1 MKKVL
6 LVMGLVLMMSVVMFA
21 GSVAAASEEA
31 EEITVWIPG
40 DEVEYSFFYNMFEEY
55 EKMNEN
61 VKFKIEQQPWGDY
74 WTKLPLELQSGRG
87 PELFMTH
94 TAYSDVLLPNSKE
107 LPFEV
112 SELEEDFNNPG
123 IFLGEN
129 GRPVFIPLVYYG
141 AVMYYN
147 VDHWEEAG
155 LTEEDIPATW
165 DELEEVA
172 QKLTVYDGDKVVR
185 AGFDYSTWYTMA
197 DLIYQQG
204 QGLVDENGETTINS
218 EAGVNVLERIKKWED
233 DLRISDFT
241 LGNGSPEDS
250 FLRYQSSIIYGHA
263 WMANWFASTDEEL
276 NFKAFPIP
284 VWSEDAPVI
293 TRADMEL
300 TFGISKNV
308 SDKQYEVLV
317 DFTEFVLNNDQIM
330 LDIANGFSG
339 VSSRKDLAGQGK
351 DSSTVNAINAQM
363 DKMIPMVLPREYETV
378 IRQTMEEVAVM
389 DLPIEDA
396 LSNAVQQL
404 SLSDLT
410 SVNYYEE
417 KYEHA
422 DELK

>member
-6 LVMGLVLMMSVVMFA
+6 LLMGLVLMMTVVMFA
-21 GSVAAASEEA
+21 GSVAAAEEA

-40 DEVEYSFFYNMFEEY
+40 DEVEYSFFYKMFEEY
-55 EKMNEN
+55 EKVNEN
-61 VKFKIEQQPWGDY
+61 VDFKIEQQPWGDY

-112 SELEEDFNNPG
+112 SELEENFNNPG

-147 VDHWEEAG
+147 VDHWQEAG
-155 LTEEDIPATW
+155 LTEADIPATW

-185 AGFDYSTWYTMA
+185 SGFDYSTWYTLA

-204 QGLVDENGETTINS
+204 QGLVDENGETTIDS
-218 EAGVNVLERIKKWED
+218 EAGINVLERIKKWED

-308 SDKQYEVLV
+308 NDKQYEVLV

-339 VSSRKDLAGQGK
+339 VSSRKDLVGK
-351 DSSTVNAINAQM
+351 GDDTSTINAINAQM
-363 DKMIPMVLPREYETV
+363 DKMIPMVFPREYETV

-410 SVNYYEE
+410 SVNYYENN
-417 KYEHA
+417 YEHA
-422 DELK
+422 EEIK